1 MRYLKINTWN
11 MKKITPLIILIMMFQ
26 PINAQVR
33 IIAHRGASYIAPENT
48 IASARLA
55 WKYRADAVE
64 CDIWMSKDSMII
76 CSHDGNTKRITGQ
89 DYKISETSS
98 VILRK
103 LDAGSFKDVKYKGQK
118 LPFLS
123 ELIKTVPTG
132 KELVIEIKCG
142 VEVLP
147 LLKKEVGKDKKNR
160 VFTFICFDLQTIIA
174 TKKLFPGN
182 SCYWLSSNA
191 DLLKTNFNKV
201 AEEGLNGVSLNYSI
215 INEDVMKKAADLK
228 LQVFSWTV
236 DNPEEA
242 ARLISLGVKGITTN
256 RPGWLIEQVEGL
268 GR

>member
-1 MRYLKINTWN
+1 

-123 ELIKTVPTG
+123 ELIKTVPAG

-142 VEVLP
+142 AEVLP
-147 LLKKEVGKDKKNR
+147 LLKKEVAKDKKNR

-191 DLLKTNFNKV
+191 DLL
-201 AEEGLNGVSLNYSI
+201 LNGVSLNYSI
-215 INEDVMKKAADLK
+215 INEDVMKKAADLR

-236 DNPEEA
+236 DDPEEA